1 MSTSS
6 MILDSGKFSGQRA
19 AKGSSE
25 KSSFSQTCNLLSQY
39 MKEKGTL
46 GDLKPEIF
54 RRPAAPPVSR
64 AVTTM
69 NLFPAADKPMQ
80 EIPVKSTPEAGQ
92 MTIFYGGQVIVFNDF
107 PAEKAKEIM
116 MLAGKGNSSSSNNV
130 VQKSTEVANLQRPP
144 RPTISG
150 LPIARTASLTRFLEK
165 RKDRIVAR
173 APYATPPTKTPAK
186 PVENKSWLGLA
197 AQSPMKFEQA

>member
-6 MILDSGKFSGQRA
+6 MILDSAKFSGQRA
-19 AKGSSE
+19 ARGSSD

-39 MKEKGTL
+39 MKEKGAL
-46 GDLKPEIF
+46 GTEIF
-54 RRPAAPPVSR
+54 RRPVAPP
-64 AVTTM
+64 TTM
-69 NLFPAADKPMQ
+69 NLFPTADKPMQ
-80 EIPVKSTPEAGQ
+80 EIPLKSTPEAGP

-116 MLAGKGNSSSSNNV
+116 MLAGKGNSTTPSNII
-130 VQKSTEVANLQRPP
+130 QKPTEAANLQRPP
-144 RPTISG
+144 KPTISG

-173 APYATPPTKTPAK
+173 APYASPSGKAPVK

-197 AQSPMKFEQA
+197 AQSPVKFEQA

>member
-6 MILDSGKFSGQRA
+6 MLLDSGKFSGQRA
-19 AKGSSE
+19 ARGASE
-25 KSSFSQTCNLLSQY
+25 KSTFSQTCNLLSQY
-39 MKEKGTL
+39 MKEKGAL

-54 RRPAAPPVSR
+54 RRPVGPP
-64 AVTTM
+64 TTM
-69 NLFPAADKPMQ
+69 NLFPAADKPVQ
-80 EIPVKSTPEAGQ
+80 EAPVKSAAEGGQ
-92 MTIFYGGQVIVFNDF
+92 MTIFYGGQVVVFNDF

-116 MLAGKGNSSSSNNV
+116 MLAGKGKSSGPSNII
-130 VQKSTEVANLQRPP
+130 QKPTEVANLQRPP

-173 APYATPPTKTPAK
+173 APYASPSAKAPVKPA
-186 PVENKSWLGLA
+186 ENKSWLGLA
-197 AQSPMKFEQA
+197 AQSPVKFEQA

>member
-19 AKGSSE
+19 ARGSSD

-54 RRPAAPPVSR
+54 RRPVAPP
-64 AVTTM
+64 TTM

-80 EIPVKSTPEAGQ
+80 ELPAKSTPEAGQ

-116 MLAGKGNSSSSNNV
+116 MLAGKGNSTSPSNNI
-130 VQKSTEVANLQRPP
+130 VQKPTEVAANLQRPP

-173 APYATPPTKTPAK
+173 APYASPSAKAPVK

-197 AQSPMKFEQA
+197 AQSPVKFEQA